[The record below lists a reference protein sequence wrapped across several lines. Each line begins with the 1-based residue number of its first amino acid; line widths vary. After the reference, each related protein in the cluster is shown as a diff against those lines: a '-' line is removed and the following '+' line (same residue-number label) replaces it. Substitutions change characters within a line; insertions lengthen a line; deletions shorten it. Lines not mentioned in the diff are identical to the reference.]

1 MKGWVIQ
8 LEGQGVPLTYPGK
21 KKDETLP
28 YLPYSYGERLY
39 VPLREILAAHQVVM
53 VSSDSLDQLGY
64 AFALGEDLY
73 RITYQETREGEPTQL
88 GITKNGEAQLLLNQ
102 DIRQADGCDY
112 LPTDILTAVMGLS
125 FQQDSQGL
133 ILTVSFPAPAEG

>member
-1 MKGWVIQ
+1 M
-8 LEGQGVPLTYPGK
+8 
-21 KKDETLP
+21 
-28 YLPYSYGERLY
+28 
-39 VPLREILAAHQVVM
+39 
-53 VSSDSLDQLGY
+53 
-64 AFALGEDLY
+64 
-73 RITYQETREGEPTQL
+73 RIE
-88 GITKNGEAQLLLNQ
+88 EAKHASIAPAKVFLLNQ